1 MTIESAAYLGELNPL
16 YPDRADFIAEGDDQ
30 LRLLKEVLL
39 ATFPGLSEAID
50 LLALRRATPTVGTIV
65 LSCLATIPEG
75 WVLCDGTEY
84 TRSDGGGQIVVP
96 DLRDKYVVATGV
108 VNSLLDAVGAHTKQF
123 EADSAGG
130 HLHSAATGLAGA
142 HNHGGYT
149 GYTGLVVE
157 GEGVVGGGESNLAGP
172 ENHLHGIPESSE
184 HLHPVTIATGG
195 AHTHVGTLD
204 VRPASVA
211 LNYICF
217 I

>member
-1 MTIESAAYLGELNPL
+1 MTIENATYLGELNPL

-30 LRLLKEVLL
+30 FRLLKEVLL

-50 LLALRRATPTVGTIV
+50 LLALRRATPAVGTIV
-65 LSCLATIPEG
+65 LSCLPAIPTG

-84 TRSDGGGQIVVP
+84 TRTDGGGQIVVP
-96 DLRDKYVVATGV
+96 DLRDKYVVSTGLVNTLLAT
-108 VNSLLDAVGAHTKQF
+108 VGANTKLF
-123 EADSAGG
+123 TAESAGG

-142 HNHGGYT
+142 HSHGGYT

-157 GEGVVGGGESNLAGP
+157 GEGIVGGGEANLSGP

-184 HLHPVTIATGG
+184 HSHAVTVASGG
-195 AHTHVGTLD
+195 AHTHIGTLD

-211 LNYICF
+211 LHYICF